1 MNPKRYMFILP
12 SLLGVLVFSV
22 FPFIMTL
29 INSFTDN
36 KGWLNNYKQVFN
48 NSAFKLA
55 SYNTVKFIII
65 CVPILLF
72 ISLLLC
78 IFILNNENK
87 LSVLLKSIC
96 LLPFAIPVS
105 AVVIVWQSIF
115 HNNGMLNMLLH
126 IVNIPPIDWLNS
138 KYSFVILVIT
148 YIWKNL
154 GYTTIIWLASLM
166 SILNDQYEAASI
178 DGATQL
184 TQFIFI
190 TLPNLKRTVLLLLVL
205 STMNAFKVFR
215 EIYLIGGDYPNKN
228 IYMLQHLL
236 NNWFRDLNMT
246 SISVVGS
253 LIGFFFCL
261 IIIVFFKFLESE
273 GE

>member
-55 SYNTVKFIII
+55 SYNTIKFIII

-72 ISLLLC
+72 ISLLLS

-166 SILNDQYEAASI
+166 SISIDQYEAASI
-178 DGATQL
+178 DGATQI